1 MKKVDQTVLKET
13 GYIASFVLL
22 LSVLMQAVFLIIGKW
37 NITVLL
43 GNLLSGAVAVGNFF
57 LMGLTVQAAVSK
69 EEKQA
74 KNMMKL
80 SQSGRLLLL
89 FAAAAIGVLLPCFNT
104 VTSLVPLFFP
114 RIAIALR
121 PLFLKRKLS
130 KESEAHHTE
139 GVNSNGE

>member
-22 LSVLMQAVFLIIGKW
+22 LSAFVQAVFLIIGKW
-37 NITVLL
+37 NISVLL

-57 LMGLTVQAAVSK
+57 LMGLTVQAAVNK

-89 FAAAAIGVLLPCFNT
+89 FAAAAIGVALPCFNT
-104 VTSLVPLFFP
+104 VTSLLPLFFP

-121 PLFLKRKLS
+121 PLFLKRELS
-130 KESEAHHTE
+130 KGSETHHTE